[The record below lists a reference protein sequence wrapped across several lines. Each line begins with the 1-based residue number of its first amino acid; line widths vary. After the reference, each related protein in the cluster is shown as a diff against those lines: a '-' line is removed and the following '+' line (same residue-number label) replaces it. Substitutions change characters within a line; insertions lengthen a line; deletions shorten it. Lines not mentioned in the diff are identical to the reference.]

1 MKGENQLLQAYLHEM
16 PCCLYV
22 TGEDAY
28 SFLQSQFSNDLP
40 KNGGSFACYGLW
52 LNVKGRVLADSVIVG
67 NDSENFYIFSENT
80 EARFIKE
87 TLENHIIAD
96 DVTIE
101 VIQLIGSMLVNLPVA
116 KLLTREL
123 GLIKD
128 EAGDLTSHYIN
139 VDFSVCA
146 VFPRNRLGEE
156 GFVFCF
162 KDEAE
167 YSLCRKVLEEHS
179 IHWISEN
186 EMHLKR
192 LTLGMPLVPN
202 EIGPNDLAG
211 EGDLV
216 PSAASLTK
224 GCYLGQEVVARLY
237 HVGKAQRQ
245 LFVMTFNR
253 LDEAD
258 SIQLP
263 LTITKENR
271 SMGELRTLYQD
282 TTDSNKWYGVA
293 LLKVRYEDEVQSE
306 FKIGDSYVDALCRL
320 SEFSLSDQ

>member
-1 MKGENQLLQAYLHEM
+1 M
-16 PCCLYV
+16 
-22 TGEDAY
+22 
-28 SFLQSQFSNDLP
+28 P
-40 KNGGSFACYGLW
+40 KNGGPFACYGLW
-52 LNVKGRVLADSVIVG
+52 LNVKGRVLADSVIVSS
-67 NDSENFYIFSENT
+67 DSENFYIFSENT

-101 VIQLIGSMLVNLPVA
+101 PIQLIGSIVLNLPAA
-116 KLLTREL
+116 KLITREL
-123 GLIKD
+123 GLVKD
-128 EAGDLTSHYIN
+128 AAGDLTSHYIN
-139 VDFSVCA
+139 VDFSVGA
-146 VFPRNRLGEE
+146 VFPRSHLGEE

-162 KDEAE
+162 KGEAE
-167 YSLCRKVLEEHS
+167 YSLCRKVLEERS

-192 LTLGMPLVPN
+192 LTLGMPLVPD

-216 PSAASLTK
+216 PSAACLTK

-253 LDEAD
+253 LNRAH

-263 LTITKENR
+263 IKIMKEHR
-271 SMGELRTLYQD
+271 IMGELRTLYQD
-282 TTDSNKWYGVA
+282 ITDSGKWYGVA
-293 LLKVRYEDEVQSE
+293 LLKVRYEDEVQAS
-306 FKIGDSYVDALCRL
+306 S
-320 SEFSLSDQ
+320 S

>member
-1 MKGENQLLQAYLHEM
+1 MKGENQLLQAYLNEM
-16 PCCLYV
+16 SCCLYV

-40 KNGGSFACYGLW
+40 SNGGSFACYGLW
-52 LNVKGRVLADSVIVG
+52 LNVKGRVLGDSVIVG
-67 NDSENFYIFSENT
+67 SDSENFYIFSENT

-87 TLENHIIAD
+87 NLENHVIAD
-96 DVTIE
+96 DVSIE
-101 VIQLIGSMLVNLPVA
+101 PIQLIGAIFVNFKVA
-116 KLLTREL
+116 EFLTRKL

-128 EAGDLTSHYIN
+128 EAGDITSNYIN
-139 VDFSVCA
+139 VDFSVGA
-146 VFPRNRLGEE
+146 VFPRKLLGEE

-162 KDEAE
+162 KHEAE
-167 YSLCRKVLEEHS
+167 YSLCRNLLEELS

-192 LTLGMPLVPN
+192 LTLGIPLVPH

-224 GCYLGQEVVARLY
+224 GCYLGQEVVARLH

-245 LFVMTFNR
+245 LFVITFNR
-253 LDEAD
+253 PDKAD
-258 SIQLP
+258 SIELP
-263 LTITKENR
+263 LTLTKENR
-271 SMGELRTLYQD
+271 SLGELRTLYRD
-282 TTDSNKWYGVA
+282 TIDSNKWYGVA
-293 LLKVRYEDEVQSE
+293 LLKVRYKNDIETD
-306 FKIGDSYVDALCRL
+306 FKIGDSSVDSVCRL
-320 SEFSLSDQ
+320 SEFSLGDK

>member
-1 MKGENQLLQAYLHEM
+1 MKGENQSIQAYLHEM
-16 PCCLYV
+16 PCCLHV

-28 SFLQSQFSNDLP
+28 AFLQSQFSNDLP
-40 KNGGSFACYGLW
+40 RNGGSIACYGLW
-52 LNVKGRVLADSVIVG
+52 LNVKGRVLADSVIVSS
-67 NDSENFYIFSENT
+67 DSENFYIFSENT

-101 VIQLIGSMLVNLPVA
+101 PIQLIGAMLINLPAA
-116 KLLTREL
+116 KLLIREL

-128 EAGDLTSHYIN
+128 ESGEVTSHYIN

-167 YSLCRKVLEEHS
+167 YSLCRKILEVRS

-192 LTLGMPLVPN
+192 LTLGMPLVPY
-202 EIGPNDLAG
+202 EIG
-211 EGDLV
+211 
-216 PSAASLTK
+216 
-224 GCYLGQEVVARLY
+224 
-237 HVGKAQRQ
+237 H
-245 LFVMTFNR
+245 
-253 LDEAD
+253 
-258 SIQLP
+258 
-263 LTITKENR
+263 
-271 SMGELRTLYQD
+271 
-282 TTDSNKWYGVA
+282 
-293 LLKVRYEDEVQSE
+293 
-306 FKIGDSYVDALCRL
+306 
-320 SEFSLSDQ
+320 

>member
-1 MKGENQLLQAYLHEM
+1 MKEENQLLQSYLHEM
-16 PCCLYV
+16 PCCLNV

-40 KNGGSFACYGLW
+40 KIGGSFACYGLW
-52 LNVKGRVLADSVIVG
+52 LNVKGRVLADSFIVSSD
-67 NDSENFYIFSENT
+67 NKNFYIFSENT
-80 EARFIKE
+80 EARFIKD

-101 VIQLIGSMLVNLPVA
+101 LIQLIGAMSINLPA
-116 KLLTREL
+116 AELLTREL

-128 EAGDLTSHYIN
+128 EAGALTSNYVN
-139 VDFSVCA
+139 VDFSVGA
-146 VFPRNRLGEE
+146 VFPKNCMGEE

-162 KDEAE
+162 KDESE
-167 YSLCRKVLEEHS
+167 YSFCKKVLEERS
-179 IHWISEN
+179 VNWISEN

-192 LTLGMPLVPN
+192 LTFGMPLVPD

-237 HVGKAQRQ
+237 HVGKTQRQ

-253 LDEAD
+253 LNEAD
-258 SIQLP
+258 SVQLP
-263 LTITKENR
+263 LTIARENR
-271 SMGELRTLYQD
+271 TMGELRTLYQD
-282 TTDSNKWYGVA
+282 TIDLNKWYGVA

-306 FKIGDSYVDALCRL
+306 FKIGDSSVDDLCRL
-320 SEFSLSDQ
+320 SEFSLSYQ

>member
-28 SFLQSQFSNDLP
+28 AFLQSQFSNDLS
-40 KNGGSFACYGLW
+40 KGGDSFACYGLW
-52 LNVKGRVLADSVIVG
+52 LNVKGRVLADSIIVG
-67 NDSENFYIFSENT
+67 SESEGFYIFSENT
-80 EARFIKE
+80 EAHFIKE

-101 VIQLIGSMLVNLPVA
+101 SIQIVGSILVNLPA
-116 KLLTREL
+116 AELLTREL
-123 GLIKD
+123 GLVKD
-128 EAGDLTSHYIN
+128 EAAHLTSHYIN
-139 VDFSVCA
+139 LDFIVGA

-167 YSLCRKVLEEHS
+167 YSLCRKVLEERS

-192 LTLGMPLVPN
+192 LTLGMPLVPD

-271 SMGELRTLYQD
+271 TMGELRALYQD
-282 TTDSNKWYGVA
+282 TIDSNKWYGVA

>member
-1 MKGENQLLQAYLHEM
+1 MKGENYLLKAYLHEM
-16 PCCLYV
+16 PCCLHV
-22 TGEDAY
+22 SGEDAY

-40 KNGGSFACYGLW
+40 KDGDSFACYGLW
-52 LNVKGRVLADSVIVG
+52 LNVKGRVLADSIIVG
-67 NDSENFYIFSENT
+67 SDCENFYIFSENT
-80 EARFIKE
+80 EASIIKE

-101 VIQLIGSMLVNLPVA
+101 PIELIGSILVNLPAA

-123 GLIKD
+123 GLVKD
-128 EAGDLTSHYIN
+128 DAGDLASHYIN
-139 VDFSVCA
+139 VDLSAGA

-167 YSLCRKVLEEHS
+167 YSLCRKVLEECS

-192 LTLGMPLVPN
+192 LTLGMPLVPD

-216 PSAASLTK
+216 PSAVSLTK
-224 GCYLGQEVVARLY
+224 GCYLGQEVVARLH
-237 HVGKAQRQ
+237 HVGKPQRQ
-245 LFVMTFNR
+245 LFVMTFNK
-253 LDEAD
+253 LNKVD
-258 SIQLP
+258 SIQP
-263 LTITKENR
+263 PINITKDNR
-271 SMGELRTLYQD
+271 SLGELRTLYQD
-282 TTDSNKWYGVA
+282 SNDSNKWYGVA
-293 LLKVRYEDEVQSE
+293 LLKVRYLNEVQSE
-306 FKIGDSYVDALCRL
+306 FTIANHSVESLCRL
-320 SEFSLSDQ
+320 SEFSLSDI

>member
-16 PCCLYV
+16 KCCLYV

-28 SFLQSQFSNDLP
+28 AFLQSQFSNDLP
-40 KNGGSFACYGLW
+40 KNEAPFACYGLW
-52 LNVKGRVLADSVIVG
+52 LNLKGRVLADSVIVSS
-67 NDSENFYIFSENT
+67 DSENFYIFSENT
-80 EARFIKE
+80 EASSIKQI
-87 TLENHIIAD
+87 LENHIIAD

-101 VIQLIGSMLVNLPVA
+101 KIQLIASISVNLPA
-116 KLLTREL
+116 AELLAREL
-123 GLIKD
+123 GLHKD
-128 EAGDLTSHYIN
+128 EFGELNSHYIHI
-139 VDFSVCA
+139 DFSVAA

-167 YSLCRKVLEEHS
+167 YSLCIEVLERGSCE
-179 IHWISEN
+179 WISEN

-211 EGDLV
+211 EGNLV
-216 PSAASLTK
+216 PSAVSLKK

-245 LFVMTFNR
+245 LFVLTFNR
-253 LDEAD
+253 LDKAD

-263 LTITKENR
+263 LNIMKENR
-271 SMGELRTLYQD
+271 LIGELRTLYQD
-282 TTDSNKWYGVA
+282 ATDSNKWHGVA
-293 LLKVRYEDEVQSE
+293 LLKVRYKDEVISD
-306 FKIGDSYVDALCRL
+306 FKIGDSSVGALCRL
-320 SEFSLSDQ
+320 SDFSLINK

>member
-1 MKGENQLLQAYLHEM
+1 
-16 PCCLYV
+16 
-22 TGEDAY
+22 
-28 SFLQSQFSNDLP
+28 
-40 KNGGSFACYGLW
+40 
-52 LNVKGRVLADSVIVG
+52 
-67 NDSENFYIFSENT
+67 
-80 EARFIKE
+80 
-87 TLENHIIAD
+87 
-96 DVTIE
+96 
-101 VIQLIGSMLVNLPVA
+101 MLVNLPAA

-146 VFPRNRLGEE
+146 VFLEIVWAKRVLF
-156 GFVFCF
+156 FVL

-167 YSLCRKVLEEHS
+167 YSLCRKVLEERT

-192 LTLGMPLVPN
+192 LTLGMPLVPD

-224 GCYLGQEVVARLY
+224 GCYLGQEVVGRLY

-271 SMGELRTLYQD
+271 TMGELELY
-282 TTDSNKWYGVA
+282 T
-293 LLKVRYEDEVQSE
+293 R
-306 FKIGDSYVDALCRL
+306 I
-320 SEFSLSDQ
+320 

>member
-1 MKGENQLLQAYLHEM
+1 MKGENQLLEAYLHEM
-16 PCCLYV
+16 PCCLHV

-28 SFLQSQFSNDLP
+28 TFLQSQFSNDLP
-40 KNGGSFACYGLW
+40 RNGGLFACYGLW

-67 NDSENFYIFSENT
+67 SDSENFYIFSENT
-80 EARFIKE
+80 EAHSIKD

-101 VIQLIGSMLVNLPVA
+101 PIQLIGAMLVNLPA
-116 KLLTREL
+116 AELLTREL
-123 GLIKD
+123 GLVKD
-128 EAGDLTSHYIN
+128 EVGGLTSHYIN
-139 VDFSVCA
+139 ADFSVGA

-167 YSLCRKVLEEHS
+167 YSLCRKVLVERS
-179 IHWISEN
+179 VHWISEN
-186 EMHLKR
+186 EMHLRR
-192 LTLGMPLVPN
+192 LALGMPLVPD

-253 LDEAD
+253 LDDVD

-263 LTITKENR
+263 FNITKENR

-282 TTDSNKWYGVA
+282 ANDSNKWYGVA
-293 LLKVRYEDEVQSE
+293 LLKVRYENEVRSE
-306 FKIGDSYVDALCRL
+306 FKIGDSSVDTLCKL
-320 SEFSLSDQ
+320 SEFSLSDK